1 MTELNAAINPRLAAV
16 YDRCALLLTKRGRQ
30 IVDRAVKKGT
40 VGGDVGMQML
50 LEPAMLLSLV
60 ADTDAMFELAE
71 AAKSIPFIGNYNQW
85 LPASATTGA
94 AYRVLTRGRSTCAR
108 RRVVAVA
115 PRARWPSRSD
125 GQPLGWSAHRADP
138 TRRLLAAV
146 EAAAVLLCDR
156 EAAELS
162 VMWAFGGSETWPRER
177 IDEAIEA
184 VKVQVAD
191 SWRRRDRPGVE
202 RPSTSASCTT
212 GSGARRRAGAA
223 RRRRRAKRLRHRS
236 RLHPGVAAAGGRG
249 LDSFREPGSDAVAET
264 IFVFGCYIGEVLV
277 RNADYQ
283 WVRTPPEVARMFMPL
298 TVFRA
303 STVSRV
309 NPIGKAFKRVDNGP
323 IDDIPYFYQLFSGV
337 DL

>member
-1 MTELNAAINPRLAAV
+1 MHSPANAEGVSITRFSTAQMTELNAAINPRLAAV

-94 AYRVLTRGRSTCAR
+94 AYRVLTLAGD
-108 RRVVAVA
+108 
-115 PRARWPSRSD
+115 PRARDVESWLSLPGHGGPAEAMANRLGGRLIEQIRSD
-125 GQPLGWSAHRADP
+125 AYLPPLKLPQFSYVIGKLR
-138 TRRLLAAV
+138 
-146 EAAAVLLCDR
+146 
-156 EAAELS
+156 ELS

-191 SWRRRDRPGVE
+191 SL
-202 RPSTSASCTT
+202 
-212 GSGARRRAGAA
+212 AA
-223 RRRRRAKRLRHRS
+223 
-236 RLHPGVAAAGGRG
+236 
-249 LDSFREPGSDAVAET
+249 T
-264 IFVFGCYIGEVLV
+264 
-277 RNADYQ
+277 
-283 WVRTPPEVARMFMPL
+283 
-298 TVFRA
+298 
-303 STVSRV
+303 
-309 NPIGKAFKRVDNGP
+309 
-323 IDDIPYFYQLFSGV
+323 
-337 DL
+337 